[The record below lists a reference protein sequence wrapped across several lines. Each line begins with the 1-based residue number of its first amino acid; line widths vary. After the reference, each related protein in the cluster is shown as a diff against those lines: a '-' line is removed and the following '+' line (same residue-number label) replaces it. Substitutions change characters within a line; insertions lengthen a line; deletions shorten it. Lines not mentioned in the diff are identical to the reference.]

1 MNKLK
6 GGVFQNPKSPGLV
19 LGLPPRA
26 KREADEVL
34 VNLLPR
40 AKREAKEPLM
50 KVPPRAEREATGSL
64 LTYYLERSE
73 KLTRCW
79 S

>member
-50 KVPPRAEREATGSL
+50 IVPPRVEREA
-64 LTYYLERSE
+64 
-73 KLTRCW
+73 K
-79 S
+79 

>member
-19 LGLPPRA
+19 LGLTPRA

-50 KVPPRAEREATGSL
+50 IVPPRVEREAKESL
-64 LTYYLERSE
+64 STYYLERSE
-73 KLTRCW
+73 RLTKCW
-79 S
+79 